1 MFKLINCCYNLW
13 AKKYQVP
20 PGRYSPPPQKK
31 IQIVQPPENIPP
43 KNYPAPLISR
53 GLIPCSTPT
62 YNSNPTIKHGKL
74 VD

>member
-1 MFKLINCCYNLW
+1 MGQK
-13 AKKYQVP
+13 VP
-20 PGRYSPPPQKK
+20 GPPWEIQPPPPKK